1 VGEDGAGGQRS
12 GVDTRGDGANTVFRG
27 VAPCEGR
34 SAGGRIAFTPG
45 RPAFT
50 PPTLLSARSA
60 RSVRPMARWRPVVVV
75 AGLWTLFGLW
85 SVQQYL
91 LLVFASG
98 REVESWSRPFAVYL
112 SGAWLWAAFTPLIV
126 MLVRRFPLERQ
137 RVWLPLVAHAGL
149 FVALSL
155 VDTAFDTW
163 WYAVLTDSDRRPF
176 LPAAFGQ
183 SNTNLFSYAV
193 VVVAAHALA
202 YYRAYRERTI
212 AAARLEAQLA
222 QTQLHVLRAR
232 LHPHFLFNTLNAIAA
247 LMHRDVEAADRMLA
261 RLSELL
267 RTAIDSSDLQ
277 EVSLADELAFVERY
291 LEIERTRFSDRLDV
305 RVDVASDAY
314 GAAVPHLLLQ
324 PLVEN
329 AVRHGI
335 APRAG
340 AGRIEVFARR
350 RNGQVLLAVRD
361 DGVGSRGRER
371 EGTGLGVTRER
382 LRHLYGD
389 AARIRSGDRAG
400 GGFEVEI
407 ELPYRSA
414 ERTPRERT

>member
-1 VGEDGAGGQRS
+1 MW
-12 GVDTRGDGANTVFRG
+12 
-27 VAPCEGR
+27 GR
-34 SAGGRIAFTPG
+34 SV
-45 RPAFT
+45 
-50 PPTLLSARSA
+50 L
-60 RSVRPMARWRPVVVV
+60 VVV
-75 AGLWTLFGLW
+75 GLWTLFGLW
-85 SVQQYL
+85 SAQQYL
-91 LLVFASG
+91 LLVVASG
-98 REVESWSRPFAVYL
+98 REIESWSRPFLVYL
-112 SGAWLWAAFTPLIV
+112 SGAWLWAAFTPAIAT
-126 MLVRRFPLERQ
+126 LVRRVPLER
-137 RVWLPLVAHAGL
+137 RRFWLPLVAHATL

-155 VDTAFDTW
+155 IDTAFDTW
-163 WYAVLTDSDRRPF
+163 WYATLTDTARRPF
-176 LPAAFGQ
+176 LPAALGQ

-202 YYRAYRERTI
+202 YYRAYRERMV

-222 QTQLHVLRAR
+222 QTQLRVLRAQ

-267 RTAIDSSDLQ
+267 RTAIDTSDVQ

-305 RVDVASDAY
+305 RMDVASDVY

-340 AGRIEVFARR
+340 AGRIEVSAKRSD
-350 RNGQVLLAVRD
+350 GHVLLAVRD
-361 DGVGSRGRER
+361 DGVGSRGRDR

-389 AARIRSGDRAG
+389 AARLRSGDRAG

-407 ELPYRSA
+407 VLPYRPA
-414 ERTPRERT
+414 DTRRQKVPA